1 MKTIVARVVRVRM
14 GHSPTAMVQA
24 VDEFGHEQKLEIPVE
39 HTRDIKPGGVLV
51 LQWTVHAVPEMPREG
66 VVEIDVLPAPEPAPP
81 EAPRGLTSPADEV
94 GQLEAMLGL
103 RPGRLRGVG

>member
-24 VDEFGHEQKLEIPVE
+24 VDQLGHDHRLEIPVE
-39 HTRDIKPGGVLV
+39 DARDVSPGAALV
-51 LQWTVHAVPEMPREG
+51 LQWSVHGIPDMPRDSA
-66 VVEIDVLPAPEPAPP
+66 VEIEVVPASPAPA
-81 EAPRGLTSPADEV
+81 EATSPTDEV

-103 RPGRLRGVG
+103 RPGRLRGMG